1 MLTYIAFIDGVHYLY
16 TAYITCHRYTRT
28 NIIARKTENI
38 PSAVY
43 YSDILYMLES
53 NDDDKLLTLYKE
65 REQIAKSV

>member
-1 MLTYIAFIDGVHYLY
+1 MLTYIAFIDGIHYLY

-38 PSAVY
+38 PAASF

-65 REQIAKSV
+65 REQIAESV